1 MKFYVFLSTGFKGET
16 EETMKWHRQF
26 AEMYVREELE
36 SLRDDEDEVIIVD
49 NFDFVTTKACSRQIK
64 LETYS
69 SALRKMADCDS
80 FILLKEYDGSIK
92 PGCMLEMNAWLAAG
106 GQQPFVRQKIKY
118 QEGLEDESGKS
129 RIL

>member
-1 MKFYVFLSTGFKGET
+1 MKFYVFLSTGFRDET

-26 AEMYVREELE
+26 AEVYVREEIE

-49 NFDFVTTKACSRQIK
+49 NFDFVSTKEHSRQAK

-69 SALRKMADCDS
+69 SALKKMADCDS

-92 PGCMLEMNAWLAAG
+92 PGCMLELNAWLAAG

-118 QEGLEDESGKS
+118 QEGL
-129 RIL
+129 